1 MGMYVNTNVSAM
13 NARRNM
19 TKTGRAFA
27 TTYQRL
33 SSGLRINS
41 AKDDAAGLSITTRMS
56 AQIRGFGSATRN
68 INDGISLAQTAEG
81 ALQES
86 TSILQRMRELA
97 VQAANDINTATD
109 RKSINAEVEQLKAEL
124 DRIGD
129 TTTFNTH
136 KVLDGTF
143 IQRFVHVGA
152 GANETVNMSIRDT
165 RSTALGRSAL
175 TKSAVVSTHAFS
187 KAGGDVT
194 INNITIRDTT
204 AADDSVSTSY
214 ATGSAIAKAAAING
228 ASEHTGVIA
237 RVMETKVE
245 GGQTQDVV
253 GGALDEANY
262 VVLND
267 VVITGFDIQS
277 DDSDTELLS
286 QINAVS
292 AQTGVVATMDE
303 NYQLILTAV
312 DGRNIE
318 VQIEGNADTVTGL
331 QEGVYTAEIELGSSR
346 SYDIGGANINFLGFA
361 GDQTIGVN
369 ASNSVS
375 TVNTL
380 TRQSSNRMIQVLD
393 RAMEQVSED
402 RSNLGAIQNR
412 LESTLNNVANITE
425 NLSASK
431 SRILDADFALES
443 SNMSRQSVLQQA
455 ATSILAQANQQGQAA
470 LSLLQ

>member
-1 MGMYVNTNVSAM
+1 MYVNTNVSAI
-13 NARRNM
+13 NAQRNL
-19 TKTGRAFA
+19 TKTGRSFA

-41 AKDDAAGLSITTRMS
+41 AKDDAAGLSITTRMA
-56 AQIRGFGSATRN
+56 AQIRGFNSATRN

-81 ALQES
+81 ALQEA

-97 VQAANDINTATD
+97 VQSANDINTAKD
-109 RKSINAEVEQLKAEL
+109 RKSIDAEITQLKMEL

-136 KVLDGTF
+136 KILDGTF
-143 IQRFVHVGA
+143 IQRFVHVGSN
-152 GANETVNMSIRDT
+152 ANETVNISIRDT
-165 RSTALGRSAL
+165 RATALGRSAL
-175 TKSAVVSTHAFS
+175 TKTAVVSTNAFS
-187 KAGGDVT
+187 KAAGDVL
-194 INNITIRDTT
+194 INGITIRDTT
-204 AADDSVSTSY
+204 LADDQLSTSFR
-214 ATGSAIAKAAAING
+214 TGSAIAKASAIND
-228 ASEHTGVIA
+228 ASEHTDVVA
-237 RVMETKVE
+237 RVMETYVE
-245 GGQTQDVV
+245 DSSDITSGS
-253 GGALDEANY
+253 LDEDSF
-262 VVLND
+262 LKIND
-267 VVITGFDIQS
+267 VIITGFDVQN
-277 DDSDTELLS
+277 DDSDSELLS

-292 AQTGVVATMDE
+292 STTGVVATRDE
-303 NYQLILTAV
+303 NYRLVLTAV

-318 VQIEGNADTVTGL
+318 VVCSDADAANITGL
-331 QEGVYTAEIELGSSR
+331 QTKVYTAEIELESSR
-346 SYDIGGANINFLGFA
+346 SYDVSGGNLAFLGF
-361 GDQTIGVN
+361 GGPQTIGVN
-369 ASNSVS
+369 SSNSVS

-393 RAMEQVSED
+393 RAMEQISED
-402 RSNLGAIQNR
+402 RSTLGAMQNR

-443 SNMSRQSVLQQA
+443 SNMSRHSVLQQA

>member
-1 MGMYVNTNVSAM
+1 M
-13 NARRNM
+13 
-19 TKTGRAFA
+19 
-27 TTYQRL
+27 
-33 SSGLRINS
+33 
-41 AKDDAAGLSITTRMS
+41 
-56 AQIRGFGSATRN
+56 
-68 INDGISLAQTAEG
+68 
-81 ALQES
+81 
-86 TSILQRMRELA
+86 
-97 VQAANDINTATD
+97 
-109 RKSINAEVEQLKAEL
+109 
-124 DRIGD
+124 
-129 TTTFNTH
+129 
-136 KVLDGTF
+136 
-143 IQRFVHVGA
+143 
-152 GANETVNMSIRDT
+152 
-165 RSTALGRSAL
+165 
-175 TKSAVVSTHAFS
+175 STHAFS
-187 KAGGDVT
+187 KAAGDVT

-237 RVMETKVE
+237 RVMATQVE

-253 GGALDEANY
+253 GGALDAANY

-292 AQTGVVATMDE
+292 SQTGVVATMDE

-331 QEGVYTAEIELGSSR
+331 QEGVYTAEIELESSR

>member
-1 MGMYVNTNVSAM
+1 M
-13 NARRNM
+13 
-19 TKTGRAFA
+19 
-27 TTYQRL
+27 
-33 SSGLRINS
+33 
-41 AKDDAAGLSITTRMS
+41 
-56 AQIRGFGSATRN
+56 
-68 INDGISLAQTAEG
+68 
-81 ALQES
+81 
-86 TSILQRMRELA
+86 
-97 VQAANDINTATD
+97 
-109 RKSINAEVEQLKAEL
+109 
-124 DRIGD
+124 
-129 TTTFNTH
+129 
-136 KVLDGTF
+136 
-143 IQRFVHVGA
+143 
-152 GANETVNMSIRDT
+152 
-165 RSTALGRSAL
+165 
-175 TKSAVVSTHAFS
+175 
-187 KAGGDVT
+187 
-194 INNITIRDTT
+194 
-204 AADDSVSTSY
+204 
-214 ATGSAIAKAAAING
+214 
-228 ASEHTGVIA
+228 
-237 RVMETKVE
+237 
-245 GGQTQDVV
+245 

-292 AQTGVVATMDE
+292 SQTGVVATMDE

-331 QEGVYTAEIELGSSR
+331 QEGVYTAEIELESSR
-346 SYDIGGANINFLGFA
+346 LDIGGANINFGFA

-369 ASNSVS
+369 ASNVS
-375 TVNTL
+375 TVNNL

-455 ATSILAQANQQGQAA
+455 ATRFLHKRINRVRQHYHCSSSKGAIAT
-470 LSLLQ
+470 